1 MPVLETNIDSRNDA
15 FRVNSETMASLVSE
29 LRHKLSEYLVFLPIP
44 PSPPLGGEG
53 RGEGERL
60 RRSPLT
66 LTLSPGGGEGI
77 RNFYARS

>member
-1 MPVLETNIDSRNDA
+1 MPAARGMMEQRLQTGGWQ
-15 FRVNSETMASLVSE
+15 MP
-29 LRHKLSEYLVFLPIP
+29 HKLSEYSVFPPIP

-60 RRSPLT
+60 RRTPLT

-77 RNFYARS
+77 WKFYARS